1 MKKWFG
7 LIMLTFLVLALL
19 APACTSTSSPTPSA
33 AAPAAT
39 TAKPATST
47 APSSAPAATT
57 AKPAVS
63 TAPSSVPAA
72 TTAKPTTSAAPSSA
86 ASQPQYGGK
95 LIWVRNT
102 GIPTIGAAPDMPT
115 QTQTYLLV
123 APVLENLVLT
133 DEQGQIVPWLAD
145 SVDTSPDGKTIT
157 FRLKKG
163 IKFHDGTDFNAQAVK
178 FNLEAVY
185 KAKCS
190 GSAILDNVAS
200 YDVLD
205 DNTIRLSLKQYD
217 ARLLLG
223 LAQSGIGTMASP
235 TALAKP
241 TTPENAGK
249 DHCVGTGPFL
259 FDGWSKDQYIK
270 FKKWDGYWQK
280 GKPYLDAIEFRNNPT
295 VATSLISF
303 KAKEVNM
310 VENIDPS
317 DYNSLKAAG
326 YAVAIPDSLAFVFS
340 VVPDSANADSPFAK
354 LQVRQALEYALDKA
368 GMAKGIGLGT
378 QNPAVQLGT
387 PNDPWFIKDYPTRDY
402 DLAKAKKLLADA
414 GYPNGF
420 TYPLIS
426 DVRMRQ
432 DQTVAIQSYL
442 KEAGM
447 NLTMDVADVARMTN
461 LQSNGWKGLMIPGF
475 PNWDSFSSWTNRF
488 LNPTLTYPSAAT
500 PPGWKDGW
508 NKMAATVDFNQRMTM
523 MRDWLKQNYDGSYII
538 PYIYDA
544 PRYVTDGTIMDMSW
558 DARNTNGYFDPANV
572 WLKKK

>member
-7 LIMLTFLVLALL
+7 LIILTFLVLALL
-19 APACTSTSSPTPSA
+19 APACTSTSSPTPST

-57 AKPAVS
+57 AKP
-63 TAPSSVPAA
+63 
-72 TTAKPTTSAAPSSA
+72 TTSAPASSA
-86 ASQPQYGGK
+86 PASTTTGSASQPQSGGT

-102 GIPTIGAAPDMPT
+102 GIPTIGASPDMPT
-115 QTQTYLLV
+115 QTQTFLLV

-145 SVDTSPDGKTIT
+145 SVDTAPDGKAIT
-157 FRLKKG
+157 FKLKKG
-163 IKFHDGTDFNAQAVK
+163 IKFQDGTDFNAAAVK
-178 FNLEAVY
+178 YNLEAVY

-200 YDVLD
+200 YDVVD
-205 DNTIRLSLKQYD
+205 DYTLQLSLKQYD

-223 LAQSGIGTMASP
+223 LAQTGIGAMASP

-249 DHCVGTGPFL
+249 DHCIGTGPFL

-270 FKKWDGYWQK
+270 FKKWDGYREK

-326 YAVAIPDSLAFVFS
+326 YAVAIPESLAFVFS

-387 PNDPWFIKDYPTRDY
+387 PKDPWYIKDYPSRDY

-475 PNWDSFSSWTNRF
+475 PNWDSFSSWTTRF
-488 LNPTLTYPSAAT
+488 LNPVLTYPSAAT

-523 MRDWLKQNYDGSYII
+523 MRDYLKLNYDGAYVI

-544 PRYVTDGTIMDMSW
+544 PRYVTDGTIMNMSW
-558 DARNTNGYFDPANV
+558 DARNTNGYFDAANV

>member
-1 MKKWFG
+1 MKKWLG
-7 LIMLTFLVLALL
+7 LITLMILILALV
-19 APACTSTSSPTPSA
+19 APACTSPTTTTAPPA
-33 AAPAAT
+33 AAT
-39 TAKPATST
+39 SKPATSAGPASS
-47 APSSAPAATT
+47 APVNSSPATSAPAATT
-57 AKPAVS
+57 AKPTAS
-63 TAPSSVPAA
+63 TAPA
-72 TTAKPTTSAAPSSA
+72 SSA
-86 ASQPQYGGK
+86 TSSQPQSGGT

-102 GIPTIGAAPDMPT
+102 GIPTIGASPDMPT
-115 QTQTYLLV
+115 QTQTFLLV

-133 DEQGQIVPWLAD
+133 DEQGQIVPWLAN
-145 SVDTSPDGKTIT
+145 SVDTSADGKTIT
-157 FRLKKG
+157 FNLKKG
-163 IKFHDGTDFNAQAVK
+163 IKFQDGTDFNAQAVK
-178 FNLEAVY
+178 YNLQAVY
-185 KAKCS
+185 TAKCS

-200 YDVLD
+200 YDVVD
-205 DNTIRLSLKQYD
+205 DYTLKLSLKQYD

-223 LAQSGIGTMASP
+223 LAQSGIGAMASP

-259 FDGWSKDQYIK
+259 FDSWAKDQYIK
-270 FKKWDGYWQK
+270 FKKWDGYREK

-326 YAVAIPDSLAFVFS
+326 YAVAVPESLAFVFS

-354 LQVRQALEYALDKA
+354 VQVRQALEYALDKA

-378 QNPAVQLGT
+378 QYPAVQLGT
-387 PNDPWFIKDYPTRDY
+387 SKDPWYIKDYPTRSY
-402 DLAKAKKLLADA
+402 DLAKAKQLLADA

-420 TYPLIS
+420 SYPLIS

-447 NLTMDVADVARMTN
+447 NLTMDVADVARMTS

-523 MRDWLKQNYDGSYII
+523 MRDWLKQNYDQAYVI
-538 PYIYDA
+538 PYIYDS
-544 PRYVTDGTIMDMSW
+544 PRYVTDGTVMDMSW

>member
-7 LIMLTFLVLALL
+7 LIILTFLVLALL
-19 APACTSTSSPTPSA
+19 APACTSTSSPTPST

-39 TAKPATST
+39 TAKPATS
-47 APSSAPAATT
+47 APASSTT
-57 AKPAVS
+57 GS
-63 TAPSSVPAA
+63 
-72 TTAKPTTSAAPSSA
+72 
-86 ASQPQYGGK
+86 ASQPQSGGT

-115 QTQTYLLV
+115 QTSSFLLV

-163 IKFHDGTDFNAQAVK
+163 IKFQDGTDFNAQAVK
-178 FNLEAVY
+178 TNLQAVY
-185 KAKCS
+185 TAKCS

-200 YDVLD
+200 YDVVD
-205 DNTIRLSLKQYD
+205 DYTLQLSLKQYD

-223 LAQSGIGTMASP
+223 LAQTGVGAMASP

-249 DHCVGTGPFL
+249 DHCIGTGPFL

-326 YAVAIPDSLAFVFS
+326 YAVAIPSSLAFVFS

-387 PNDPWFIKDYPTRDY
+387 PKDPWYIKDYPSRDY

-475 PNWDSFSSWTNRF
+475 PNWDSFSSWTTRF
-488 LNPTLTYPSAAT
+488 LNPVLTYPSAAT

-523 MRDWLKQNYDGSYII
+523 MRDWLKQNYDGAYVI